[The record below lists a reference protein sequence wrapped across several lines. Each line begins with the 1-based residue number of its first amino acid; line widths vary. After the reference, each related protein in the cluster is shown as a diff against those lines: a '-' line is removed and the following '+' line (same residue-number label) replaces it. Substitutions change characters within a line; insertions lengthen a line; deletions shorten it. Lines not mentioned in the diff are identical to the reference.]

1 MNIIIEHI
9 LKRVEQVDGK
19 GLYIKVLR
27 YIRIFSS
34 LMILLLKLCQYI
46 NINCSIIPGELW
58 DINARNF
65 INKGSITN
73 FVGFR
78 IPLVATT
85 AHIE

>member
-65 INKGSITN
+65 IYINSDWFLDSVRNLTKVFMDI
-73 FVGFR
+73 
-78 IPLVATT
+78 
-85 AHIE
+85 